1 MTSPFVSL
9 PVHSAPSSVARRAR
23 ARRRQRGASMFVV
36 AVTLGLLGA
45 MGVYGLG
52 ATASDFRAA
61 SHLREGL
68 HAQRA
73 AEEAMMISAEAFNPM
88 TAPRLVEE
96 LTGGARGSKCKY
108 SARAYSGASNDTL
121 NLNVEGCLALKM
133 SDLKTIV
140 NGASVNGVTMSGS
153 GNWADGVEPFTAE
166 SFFPPTT
173 NGVSAQPLAP
183 SVTVEVTNA
192 AETAVPPGFDAAKDV
207 FYELTITPVAKMSA
221 TGGTGASESTALGRG
236 RIVVGPARPMR
247 RVGGPT

>member
-1 MTSPFVSL
+1 MVPPL
-9 PVHSAPSSVARRAR
+9 PSSALPSPVVARAR

-61 SHLREGL
+61 AHLREGL

-73 AEEAMMISAEAFNPM
+73 AEEAMVISAEAFNPM

-96 LTGGARGSKCKY
+96 LTGGARGSTCKY
-108 SARAYSGASNDTL
+108 SARAYSGATNDTL
-121 NLNVEGCLALKM
+121 NLNVEGCLSLKM
-133 SDLKTIV
+133 TELKTII
-140 NGASVNGVTMSGS
+140 NGASVNGVTMSGT
-153 GNWADGVEPFTAE
+153 GNWADGVEPFTSE

-173 NGVSAQPLAP
+173 NGVSTQPLAP
-183 SVTVEVTNA
+183 TITVEVTNA

-207 FYELTITPVAKMSA
+207 FYELTVTPVAKMTA
-221 TGGTGASESTALGRG
+221 TSGTGASESTALGRG

-247 RVGGPT
+247 RIAGAP